1 MKKIIAVLLCL
12 VLAAASV
19 LALAEDAGDKAYVI
33 EKAIRVFLVS
43 NFNDQKILNLINNNK
58 VPVTMVSPN
67 EMNKMSNNG
76 VHQGVAAELKPYQT
90 VSLEE
95 IILKAKKKDKKI
107 IVMLDG
113 IEDPHNLGAILRSAD
128 VFEASGIILPKHN
141 SVSLN
146 ATVAKTSAGAIN
158 YVPVAVVNNLNQAI
172 SKLKEEGYWVVATDG
187 SAEISYSSIKYDF
200 PVVVVIGSEGKGVS
214 PLVLK
219 NSDYIVKIP
228 QFGHVNSLN
237 ASVAAGILLA
247 EVHKSNI

>member
-1 MKKIIAVLLCL
+1 MKDINLIYGKNP
-12 VLAAASV
+12 
-19 LALAEDAGDKAYVI
+19 VI
-33 EKAIRVFLVS
+33 EAIRAKKALKVFVVS
-43 NFNDQKILNLINNNK
+43 GFNDQKVLNLIKDNK
-58 VPVTMVSPN
+58 LNMVTISSM
-67 EMNKMSNNG
+67 EMEKMCNG
-76 VHQGVAAELKPYQT
+76 VHQGIAAELKPYQT

-95 IILKAKKKDKKI
+95 IIIKAKKKEKKI

-113 IEDPHNLGAILRSAD
+113 IEDPHNLGAIMRSAD

-141 SVSLN
+141 SVTLN

-172 SKLKEEGYWVVATDG
+172 KELKEEGYWIVSTDG
-187 SAEISYSSIKYDF
+187 SATISYSSIKYDF

-214 PLVLK
+214 SLVLK

-247 EVHKSNI
+247 DVHKSNS

>member
-1 MKKIIAVLLCL
+1 MNKDINL
-12 VLAAASV
+12 VY
-19 LALAEDAGDKAYVI
+19 GKNPVI
-33 EKAIRVFLVS
+33 EAIRAKKALNVFVVA
-43 NFNDQKILNLINNNK
+43 NFNDQKVLNLIKDNK
-58 VPVTMVSPN
+58 LNMVSISPN
-67 EMNKMSNNG
+67 EMDKMCNG
-76 VHQGVAAELKPYQT
+76 VHQGIAAELKPYQT

-95 IILKAKKKDKKI
+95 IIIKAKKKEKKI

-113 IEDPHNLGAILRSAD
+113 IEDPHNLGAIMRSAD

-141 SVSLN
+141 SVTLN

-172 SKLKEEGYWVVATDG
+172 KELKEEGFWIVSTDG
-187 SAEISYSSIKYDF
+187 SATISYSSLKYDF

-214 PLVLK
+214 SLVLK

-247 EVHKSNI
+247 EVHKSNS

>member
-1 MKKIIAVLLCL
+1 MNKDTNLIYGKNP
-12 VLAAASV
+12 
-19 LALAEDAGDKAYVI
+19 VI
-33 EKAIRVFLVS
+33 EAINAKKAIKVFLVS
-43 NFNDQKILNLINNNK
+43 NFSDQKILSLIKNNK
-58 VPVTMVSPN
+58 VPVSYVAPN
-67 EMNKMSNNG
+67 EMDKMSNNG
-76 VHQGVAAELKPYQT
+76 VHQGIGAELKPYQT

-95 IILKAKKKDKKI
+95 IIHKTKNKEKKI

-172 SKLKEEGYWVVATDG
+172 KTLKDEGYWIVSTDG

-214 PLVLK
+214 SLVLK
-219 NSDYIVKIP
+219 HSDYIVKIP

>member
-1 MKKIIAVLLCL
+1 MNNKETNFIYGKNP
-12 VLAAASV
+12 
-19 LALAEDAGDKAYVI
+19 VI
-33 EKAIRVFLVS
+33 EAINAKKAIRVFLVS

-58 VPVTMVSPN
+58 VPVSMVSPN
-67 EMNKMSNNG
+67 EMNKISNNG

-95 IILKAKKKDKKI
+95 IILKAKKKEKKI

>member
-1 MKKIIAVLLCL
+1 MNKDINLIYGKNP
-12 VLAAASV
+12 
-19 LALAEDAGDKAYVI
+19 VI
-33 EKAIRVFLVS
+33 EAIRAKKALKVFIVN
-43 NFNDQKILNLINNNK
+43 NFNDQKVLSLINENRLA
-58 VPVTMVSPN
+58 VVSVSPN
-67 EMNKMSNNG
+67 EMERMCDGG
-76 VHQGVAAELKPYQT
+76 VHQGIAVELKPYQT

-95 IILKAKKKDKKI
+95 IIIKANKKNKKI
-107 IVMLDG
+107 IVMLDN
-113 IEDPHNLGAILRSAD
+113 INDPHNLGAILRSAD
-128 VFEASGIILPKHN
+128 VFEAAGIILPKHN

-172 SKLKEEGYWVVATDG
+172 KTLKEEGYWVVSTDG
-187 SAEISYSSIKYDF
+187 SATIDYSSIKYDF

-247 EVHKSNI
+247 EVHKTNI

>member
-1 MKKIIAVLLCL
+1 MNKDINLIYGKNP
-12 VLAAASV
+12 
-19 LALAEDAGDKAYVI
+19 VI
-33 EKAIRVFLVS
+33 EAINAKKALKVFLVH
-43 NFNDQKILNLINNNK
+43 NFNDQKVINLIRDNK
-58 VPVTMVSPN
+58 LPVVNISPN
-67 EMNKMSNNG
+67 EMEKMCDGG
-76 VHQGVAAELKPYQT
+76 VHQGLAAELKPYQT

-95 IILKAKKKDKKI
+95 IIIKANKKNKKI
-107 IVMLDG
+107 IVMLDN
-113 IEDPHNLGAILRSAD
+113 INDPHNLGAILRSAD
-128 VFEASGIILPKHN
+128 VFEAAGIVLPKHN

-172 SKLKEEGYWVVATDG
+172 KTLKEEGYWVVSTDG
-187 SAEISYSSIKYDF
+187 SATIDYSSIKYDF

-219 NSDYIVKIP
+219 NSDYVVKIP

-247 EVHKSNI
+247 EVHKTNI

>member
-1 MKKIIAVLLCL
+1 MAKDINLIYGKNPV
-12 VLAAASV
+12 V
-19 LALAEDAGDKAYVI
+19 E
-33 EKAIRVFLVS
+33 AIRAKKALKVFVIA
-43 NFNDQKILNLINNNK
+43 NFNDQKILNLIKENHLN
-58 VPVTMVSPN
+58 MVAISPN
-67 EMNKMSNNG
+67 EMDKMCNG

-95 IILKAKKKDKKI
+95 IIYKAKNKDKKI

-158 YVPVAVVNNLNQAI
+158 YVPVAVANNLNQAI

-187 SAEISYSSIKYDF
+187 SANISYSSLKYDF

-247 EVHKSNI
+247 EVHK

>member
-1 MKKIIAVLLCL
+1 MNKDINL
-12 VLAAASV
+12 VY
-19 LALAEDAGDKAYVI
+19 GKNPVI
-33 EKAIRVFLVS
+33 EAIRAKKALKVFVVA
-43 NFNDQKILNLINNNK
+43 NFNDQKVLNLIKDNK
-58 VPVTMVSPN
+58 LNMVSISPN
-67 EMNKMSNNG
+67 EMDKMCNG
-76 VHQGVAAELKPYQT
+76 VHQGIAAELKPYQT

-95 IILKAKKKDKKI
+95 IIIKAKKKEKKI

-113 IEDPHNLGAILRSAD
+113 IEDPHNLGAIMRSAD

-141 SVSLN
+141 SVTLN

-172 SKLKEEGYWVVATDG
+172 KELKEEGFWIVSTDG
-187 SAEISYSSIKYDF
+187 SATISYSSIKYDF

-214 PLVLK
+214 SLVLK

-247 EVHKSNI
+247 EVHKSNS

>member
-1 MKKIIAVLLCL
+1 MKDLNLIYGKNPIIEAIH
-12 VLAAASV
+12 AKK
-19 LALAEDAGDKAYVI
+19 ALK
-33 EKAIRVFLVS
+33 VFVVN
-43 NFNDQKILNLINNNK
+43 NFNDQKVLNLIKDNHL
-58 VPVTMVSPN
+58 TITYVSPL
-67 EMNKMSNNG
+67 EMEKMCERG

-95 IILKAKKKDKKI
+95 IIIKARKKEKKI
-107 IVMLDG
+107 IVMLDN
-113 IEDPHNLGAILRSAD
+113 ISDPHNLGAIIRSAD

-141 SVSLN
+141 SVTLN

-158 YVPVAVVNNLNQAI
+158 YVPVAVVSNLNQAI
-172 SKLKEEGYWVVATDG
+172 KTLKEEGYWIVATDG
-187 SAEISYSSIKYDF
+187 SAEISYSSLKYNF

-214 PLVLK
+214 SLVLK

-247 EVHKSNI
+247 EVHKS

>member
-1 MKKIIAVLLCL
+1 MKDINLIYGKNP
-12 VLAAASV
+12 
-19 LALAEDAGDKAYVI
+19 VI
-33 EKAIRVFLVS
+33 EAIRAKKALRVFLVS
-43 NFNDQKILNLINNNK
+43 NFSDQKILNLIKENHLN
-58 VPVTMVSPN
+58 VSYINPN
-67 EMNKMSNNG
+67 EMDKMCDG

-214 PLVLK
+214 SLVLK

>member
-1 MKKIIAVLLCL
+1 MNKDTNL
-12 VLAAASV
+12 VY
-19 LALAEDAGDKAYVI
+19 GKNPVI
-33 EKAIRVFLVS
+33 EGINAKKVLKVFLVT
-43 NFNDQKILNLINNNK
+43 NFNDQKILNLIKENK
-58 VPVTMVSPN
+58 INCVTIPPS
-67 EMNKMSNNG
+67 EMEKMSEGG

-95 IILKAKKKDKKI
+95 IIFRARKKEKKI
-107 IVMLDG
+107 IVMLDN
-113 IEDPHNLGAILRSAD
+113 INDPHNLGAILRSAD
-128 VFEASGIILPKHN
+128 VFEAAGIILPKHN

-172 SKLKEEGYWVVATDG
+172 KTLKDEGYWVVSTDG
-187 SAEISYSSIKYDF
+187 SATISYSSIKYDF

-214 PLVLK
+214 SLVLK

-247 EVHKSNI
+247 EVHK

>member
-1 MKKIIAVLLCL
+1 MNKDINLIYGKNP
-12 VLAAASV
+12 
-19 LALAEDAGDKAYVI
+19 VI
-33 EKAIRVFLVS
+33 EAINAKKALKVFLTA
-43 NFNDQKILNLINNNK
+43 NFNDQKILTLIKNNK
-58 VPVTMVSPN
+58 IAVVSVSPN
-67 EMNKMSNNG
+67 EMDKMANGG
-76 VHQGVAAELKPYQT
+76 VHQGIAAELKPYQT

-95 IILKAKKKDKKI
+95 IIAKAKKKEKKI

-128 VFEASGIILPKHN
+128 VFEALGIVLPKHN

-172 SKLKEEGYWVVATDG
+172 KTLKEEGYWIVATDG
-187 SAEISYSSIKYDF
+187 SAEISYSSLKYDF
-200 PVVVVIGSEGKGVS
+200 PEVVVIGSEGKGVS

-247 EVHKSNI
+247 EVHKSNS

>member
-1 MKKIIAVLLCL
+1 MNKDINL
-12 VLAAASV
+12 VY
-19 LALAEDAGDKAYVI
+19 GKNPVI
-33 EKAIRVFLVS
+33 EAIRAKKALKVFVVA
-43 NFNDQKILNLINNNK
+43 NFNDQKVLNLIKDNK
-58 VPVTMVSPN
+58 LNMASISPN
-67 EMNKMSNNG
+67 EMDKMCNG
-76 VHQGVAAELKPYQT
+76 VHQGIAAELKPYQT

-95 IILKAKKKDKKI
+95 IIIKAKKKEKKI

-113 IEDPHNLGAILRSAD
+113 IEDPHNLGAIMRSAE

-141 SVSLN
+141 SVTLS

-172 SKLKEEGYWVVATDG
+172 KELKEEGFWIVSTDG
-187 SAEISYSSIKYDF
+187 SATISYSSIKYDF

-214 PLVLK
+214 SLVLK

-247 EVHKSNI
+247 EVHKSNS

>member
-1 MKKIIAVLLCL
+1 MNKDTNFIYGKNP
-12 VLAAASV
+12 
-19 LALAEDAGDKAYVI
+19 VI
-33 EKAIRVFLVS
+33 EAINAKKAIRVFLVS
-43 NFNDQKILNLINNNK
+43 NFSDQKILSLIKNNK
-58 VPVTMVSPN
+58 VSVNYIAPN
-67 EMNKMSNNG
+67 EMDKMANNG
-76 VHQGVAAELKPYQT
+76 VHQGIGAELKPYQT

-95 IILKAKKKDKKI
+95 IIYKAKKKDKKI

-158 YVPVAVVNNLNQAI
+158 YVPVAIVNNLNQAI
-172 SKLKEEGYWVVATDG
+172 ATLKQEGYWIVSTDG
-187 SAEISYSSIKYDF
+187 SATISYSSIKYDF

-214 PLVLK
+214 SLVLK

>member
-1 MKKIIAVLLCL
+1 MNKDINLIYGKNP
-12 VLAAASV
+12 
-19 LALAEDAGDKAYVI
+19 VI
-33 EKAIRVFLVS
+33 EAINARKALKVFLVH
-43 NFNDQKILNLINNNK
+43 NFNDQKVINLIKDNK
-58 VPVTMVSPN
+58 LPVVNISPN
-67 EMNKMSNNG
+67 EMEKMCDGG
-76 VHQGVAAELKPYQT
+76 VHQGLAAELKPYQT

-95 IILKAKKKDKKI
+95 IIVKANKKNKKI
-107 IVMLDG
+107 IVMLDN
-113 IEDPHNLGAILRSAD
+113 INDPHNLGAILRSAD
-128 VFEASGIILPKHN
+128 VFETSGIVLPKHN

-172 SKLKEEGYWVVATDG
+172 KTLKEEGYWVVSTDG
-187 SAEISYSSIKYDF
+187 SATIDYSSIKYDF

-228 QFGHVNSLN
+228 QYGHVNSLN

-247 EVHKSNI
+247 EVHKTNI

>member
-1 MKKIIAVLLCL
+1 MNKETNLIYGKNP
-12 VLAAASV
+12 
-19 LALAEDAGDKAYVI
+19 VI
-33 EKAIRVFLVS
+33 EAINAKKALKVFLVS
-43 NFNDQKILNLINNNK
+43 NFNDQKVLSLINSNK
-58 VPVTMVSPN
+58 IPFSTISPN
-67 EMNKMSNNG
+67 EMEKMCDGG
-76 VHQGVAAELKPYQT
+76 VHQGIAAELKPYQT

-95 IILKAKKKDKKI
+95 IIAKAKKKEKKI

-113 IEDPHNLGAILRSAD
+113 IEDPHNLGAVLRSAD

-141 SVSLN
+141 SVTLN

-172 SKLKEEGYWVVATDG
+172 KLLKEEGYWVVSTDG
-187 SAEISYSSIKYDF
+187 SAEISYSSLKYDF

-228 QFGHVNSLN
+228 QYGHVNSLN

-247 EVHKSNI
+247 EVHKSNS

>member
-1 MKKIIAVLLCL
+1 MNKDINLIYGKNP
-12 VLAAASV
+12 
-19 LALAEDAGDKAYVI
+19 VI
-33 EKAIRVFLVS
+33 EAINAKKALKVFLTA
-43 NFNDQKILNLINNNK
+43 NFNDQKILTLIKNNK
-58 VPVTMVSPN
+58 IAVVSVSPN
-67 EMNKMSNNG
+67 EMDKMANGG
-76 VHQGVAAELKPYQT
+76 VHQGIAAELKPYQT

-95 IILKAKKKDKKI
+95 IIAKAKKKEKKI

-128 VFEASGIILPKHN
+128 VFEASGIVLPKHN

-172 SKLKEEGYWVVATDG
+172 KTLKEEGYWVVATDG
-187 SAEISYSSIKYDF
+187 SAQISYSSIKYDF

-228 QFGHVNSLN
+228 QYGHVNSLN

-247 EVHKSNI
+247 EVHKSNT

>member
-1 MKKIIAVLLCL
+1 MNKDINLIYGKNP
-12 VLAAASV
+12 
-19 LALAEDAGDKAYVI
+19 VI
-33 EKAIRVFLVS
+33 EAINARKALKVFLVH
-43 NFNDQKILNLINNNK
+43 NFNDQKVINLIRDNK
-58 VPVTMVSPN
+58 LPVVNISPN
-67 EMNKMSNNG
+67 EMEKMCEGG
-76 VHQGVAAELKPYQT
+76 VHQGLAAELKPYQT

-95 IILKAKKKDKKI
+95 IIIKANKKNKKI
-107 IVMLDG
+107 IVMLDN
-113 IEDPHNLGAILRSAD
+113 INDPHNLGAILRSAD
-128 VFEASGIILPKHN
+128 VFEAAGIILPKHN

-172 SKLKEEGYWVVATDG
+172 KTLKEEGYWVVSTDG
-187 SAEISYSSIKYDF
+187 SATIDYSSIKYDF

-247 EVHKSNI
+247 EVHKTNI

>member
-1 MKKIIAVLLCL
+1 MNKDTNIIY
-12 VLAAASV
+12 
-19 LALAEDAGDKAYVI
+19 GKNPVI
-33 EKAIRVFLVS
+33 EAINAKKAIRVFLVS
-43 NFNDQKILNLINNNK
+43 NFSDQKILSLIKNNNL
-58 VPVTMVSPN
+58 PVSMISPN
-67 EMNKMSNNG
+67 EMDKMCGG

-95 IILKAKKKDKKI
+95 IIYKAKKKDKKI

-172 SKLKEEGYWVVATDG
+172 KTLKEEGYWIVSTDG
-187 SAEISYSSIKYDF
+187 SAQISYSSLKYDF

-214 PLVLK
+214 SLVLK

>member
-1 MKKIIAVLLCL
+1 MNKDTNLIYGKNPVYEALNAKK
-12 VLAAASV
+12 
-19 LALAEDAGDKAYVI
+19 ALK
-33 EKAIRVFLVS
+33 VFMVA
-43 NFNDQKILNLINNNK
+43 NFNDQRIINLVREYKI
-58 VPVTMVSPN
+58 PVVNVSPN
-67 EMNKMSNNG
+67 EMDKMSNNG

-90 VSLEE
+90 VSLDE

-107 IVMLDG
+107 IVMLDN

-128 VFEASGIILPKHN
+128 VFEASGVILPKHN

-158 YVPVAVVNNLNQAI
+158 YVPVAVVNNLNQTI
-172 SKLKEEGYWVVATDG
+172 KQLKEEGYWVVSTDG
-187 SAEISYSSIKYDF
+187 SATIDYSSIKYDF

-214 PLVLK
+214 SLVLK

-247 EVHKSNI
+247 EVHKTNI

>member
-1 MKKIIAVLLCL
+1 MNNKEINLIYGKNP
-12 VLAAASV
+12 
-19 LALAEDAGDKAYVI
+19 VI
-33 EKAIRVFLVS
+33 ESINAKKALKVFLVS
-43 NFNDQKILNLINNNK
+43 GFADQKILSLIKNNK
-58 VPVTMVSPN
+58 IPVSMVSPN
-67 EMNKMSNNG
+67 EMDKMSNNG
-76 VHQGVAAELKPYQT
+76 VHQGIAAELKPYQT

-95 IILKAKKKDKKI
+95 IIYKAKNKEKKI

-172 SKLKEEGYWVVATDG
+172 QKLKDEGYWIVSTDG
-187 SAEISYSSIKYDF
+187 SAKISYSSITYDF

-214 PLVLK
+214 SLVLK

>member
-1 MKKIIAVLLCL
+1 MNKDTNFIYGKNP
-12 VLAAASV
+12 
-19 LALAEDAGDKAYVI
+19 VI
-33 EKAIRVFLVS
+33 EAINAKKATKVFLVS
-43 NFNDQKILNLINNNK
+43 NFSDQKILSLIKNNR
-58 VPVTMVSPN
+58 VPVSYVAPN
-67 EMNKMSNNG
+67 EMDKMSNNG
-76 VHQGVAAELKPYQT
+76 VHQGIGAELKPYQT

-95 IILKAKKKDKKI
+95 IIYKAKKKEKKI

-158 YVPVAVVNNLNQAI
+158 YVPVAIVNNLNQAI
-172 SKLKEEGYWVVATDG
+172 ATLKQEGYWIVSTDG
-187 SAEISYSSIKYDF
+187 SATIDYSSIKYDF

-214 PLVLK
+214 SLVLK

-247 EVHKSNI
+247 EVHKLNI

>member
-1 MKKIIAVLLCL
+1 MNNKETNFIYGKNP
-12 VLAAASV
+12 
-19 LALAEDAGDKAYVI
+19 VI
-33 EKAIRVFLVS
+33 EAINAKKAIRVFLVS
-43 NFNDQKILNLINNNK
+43 NFNDQKILNFINNNK

-128 VFEASGIILPKHN
+128 VFEASGIVLPKHN

>member
-1 MKKIIAVLLCL
+1 MNNKETNFIYGKNP
-12 VLAAASV
+12 
-19 LALAEDAGDKAYVI
+19 VI
-33 EKAIRVFLVS
+33 EAINAKKAIRVFLVS
-43 NFNDQKILNLINNNK
+43 NFNDQKILNLVNSNK

-95 IILKAKKKDKKI
+95 IILKAKKKDRKI

-128 VFEASGIILPKHN
+128 VFETSGIILPKHN

>member
-1 MKKIIAVLLCL
+1 MNKDINLIYGKNP
-12 VLAAASV
+12 
-19 LALAEDAGDKAYVI
+19 VI
-33 EKAIRVFLVS
+33 EAIRAKKAIKVYLTSIFS
-43 NFNDQKILNLINNNK
+43 DQKILSLIKENK
-58 VPVTMVSPN
+58 INVISINPN
-67 EMNKMSNNG
+67 EMDKLANNG
-76 VHQGVAAELKPYQT
+76 VHQGIAAELKPYQT

-95 IILKAKKKDKKI
+95 IIHKAKNKDKKI

-128 VFEASGIILPKHN
+128 VFEASGIILPTHN

-172 SKLKEEGYWVVATDG
+172 KTLKEEGYWIVSTDG
-187 SAEISYSSIKYDF
+187 SANISYSSIKYDF

>member
-1 MKKIIAVLLCL
+1 MNKDINL
-12 VLAAASV
+12 VY
-19 LALAEDAGDKAYVI
+19 GKNPVI
-33 EKAIRVFLVS
+33 EAIRVKKALKVFVVT
-43 NFNDQKILNLINNNK
+43 NFNDQKVLNLIKENRLN
-58 VPVTMVSPN
+58 MMSISSN
-67 EMNKMSNNG
+67 EMDKMCNG
-76 VHQGVAAELKPYQT
+76 VHQGIAAELKPYQT

-95 IILKAKKKDKKI
+95 IIIKAKKKEKKI

-113 IEDPHNLGAILRSAD
+113 IEDPHNLGAIMRSAD

-141 SVSLN
+141 SVTLN

-172 SKLKEEGYWVVATDG
+172 KELKEEGFWIVSTDG
-187 SAEISYSSIKYDF
+187 SATISYSSIKYDF

-214 PLVLK
+214 SLVLK

-247 EVHKSNI
+247 EVHKSNS

>member
-1 MKKIIAVLLCL
+1 MNKDINLIYGKNP
-12 VLAAASV
+12 
-19 LALAEDAGDKAYVI
+19 VI
-33 EKAIRVFLVS
+33 EAINARKALKVFLVH
-43 NFNDQKILNLINNNK
+43 NFNDQKVINLIRDNK
-58 VPVTMVSPN
+58 LPVVNISPN
-67 EMNKMSNNG
+67 EMEKMCDGG
-76 VHQGVAAELKPYQT
+76 VHQGLAAELKPYQT

-95 IILKAKKKDKKI
+95 IIIKANKKNKKI
-107 IVMLDG
+107 IVMLDN
-113 IEDPHNLGAILRSAD
+113 INDPHNLGAILRSAD
-128 VFEASGIILPKHN
+128 VFEAAGIVLPKHN

-158 YVPVAVVNNLNQAI
+158 YVPVAVVFNINQAI
-172 SKLKEEGYWVVATDG
+172 KTLKEEGYWIVSTDG
-187 SAEISYSSIKYDF
+187 SATIDYSSIKYDF

-247 EVHKSNI
+247 EVHKTNI

>member
-1 MKKIIAVLLCL
+1 MKDLNLIYGKNP
-12 VLAAASV
+12 
-19 LALAEDAGDKAYVI
+19 VI
-33 EKAIRVFLVS
+33 EAIRAKKALKVFVVN
-43 NFNDQKILNLINNNK
+43 NFNDQKLLSLINDNHLAVVNIAY
-58 VPVTMVSPN
+58 S
-67 EMNKMSNNG
+67 EMDKMCNNG

-95 IILKAKKKDKKI
+95 IIIKAKKKEKKI

-172 SKLKEEGYWVVATDG
+172 KQLKDEGYWIVSSDG
-187 SAEISYSSIKYDF
+187 SATISYSSIKYDF

-214 PLVLK
+214 SLVLK

-247 EVHKSNI
+247 EVHKTNI

>member
-1 MKKIIAVLLCL
+1 MNKEVNLIYGKNPVVEAINAKK
-12 VLAAASV
+12 
-19 LALAEDAGDKAYVI
+19 AL
-33 EKAIRVFLVS
+33 RVFLIS
-43 NFNDQKILNLINNNK
+43 NFNDQKILALIKNNK
-58 VPVTMVSPN
+58 LSISNVSPN
-67 EMNKMSNNG
+67 EMDKMASGG
-76 VHQGVAAELKPYQT
+76 VHQGIAAELKPYQT

-95 IILKAKKKDKKI
+95 IIFKAKKKEKKI

-128 VFEASGIILPKHN
+128 VFEASGIVLPKHN

-172 SKLKEEGYWVVATDG
+172 KELKEEGYWVVATDG
-187 SAEISYSSIKYDF
+187 SAQISYSSLKYDF
-200 PVVVVIGSEGKGVS
+200 PVVVIIGSEGKGVS
-214 PLVLK
+214 SLVLK

-247 EVHKSNI
+247 EVHKSNS